1 MVNLQKQGL
10 VALQDLSKQDIL
22 DVLAHAKQFKNG
34 LRKNTLEGKV
44 LASCFFEA
52 STRTRLSFESAV
64 AHLGGKTI
72 GFADSSAT
80 SQANKGESFIDT
92 LKMIN
97 CYADGLIM
105 RHPNDGAAR
114 LASEIMTIP
123 VVNAGDGANQHPTQT
138 LLDLFSIQDSQ
149 GQLEDINLG
158 LMGDLKYSRTIHSL
172 IDASKLFKMRLF
184 LIAPPELRIDS
195 QNLIELKRHGISYSF
210 HSTADEVI
218 DKLDC
223 LYLTRLQKERFSSEI
238 NCSYG
243 IDLELLQRARPNL
256 RIMHPLP
263 RLEELPTEIDATPY
277 AYYFQQA
284 HNGLFIRQAL
294 LDIIFGAINND

>member
-1 MVNLQKQGL
+1 MVSLQQQGL

-22 DVLAHAKQFKNG
+22 DILAHAKQFKNG

-195 QNLIELKRHGISYSF
+195 QNLMELKRHGISYSF
-210 HSTADEVI
+210 HSNADEVI

-223 LYLTRLQKERFSSEI
+223 LYLTRLQKERFNSEI

-243 IDLELLQRARPNL
+243 INLELLQRARPNL

-294 LDIIFGAINND
+294 LDIIFGAANNE

>member
-1 MVNLQKQGL
+1 MLSIKKSGL
-10 VALQDLSKQDIL
+10 ISLQDLSKQDIL
-22 DVLAHAKQFKNG
+22 AILAHAKYFKDG
-34 LRKNTLEGKV
+34 GRKNTLDGKV

-64 AHLGGKTI
+64 ARLGGKSI
-72 GFADSSAT
+72 GFADGSST
-80 SQANKGESFIDT
+80 SQSNKGESFVDT
-92 LKMIN
+92 LRMLN

-114 LASEIMTIP
+114 LASEIMSIP
-123 VVNAGDGANQHPTQT
+123 IINAGDGANQHPTQT

-149 GQLEDINLG
+149 GYLDGINLG

-184 LIAPPELRIDS
+184 LIAPPELRIANE
-195 QNLIELKRHGISYSF
+195 NLMELKRHGISYSF
-210 HSTADEVI
+210 HSTAEEVI

-223 LYLTRLQKERFSSEI
+223 LYLTRLQKERFSGEL

-243 IDLELLQRARPNL
+243 INLELLERAKPNL
-256 RIMHPLP
+256 RILHPLP
-263 RLEELPTEIDATPY
+263 RLEELPVAIDDTPY

-284 HNGLFIRQAL
+284 KNGLYVRLAIL
-294 LDIIFGAINND
+294 NKIFSS

>member
-1 MVNLQKQGL
+1 MNNLKNKGL
-10 VALQDLSKQDIL
+10 VALQDLTKQDIL
-22 DVLAHAKQFKNG
+22 DILAHAKKFKDG
-34 LRKNTLEGKV
+34 MRKDTLDGKV

-64 AHLGGKTI
+64 AYLGGKTI

-80 SQANKGESFIDT
+80 SQSNKGESFIDT
-92 LKMIN
+92 LRMLN

-123 VVNAGDGANQHPTQT
+123 VINAGDGANQHPTQT

-149 GQLEDINLG
+149 VQLEEVNLG

-184 LIAPPELRIDS
+184 LIAPPELRIAS
-195 QNLIELKRHGISYSF
+195 ENLHELRRHGISYSF

-223 LYLTRLQKERFSSEI
+223 LYLTRLQKERFSGNLE
-238 NCSYG
+238 CSYG
-243 IDLELLQRARPNL
+243 INLDLISRAKPNL
-256 RIMHPLP
+256 RILHPLP
-263 RLEELPTEIDATPY
+263 RLEELPAEIDETPY

-284 HNGLFIRQAL
+284 HNGVFVRQAL
-294 LDIIFGAINND
+294 LDIIFGG

>member
-1 MVNLQKQGL
+1 MVNLTQQGL
-10 VALQDLSKQDIL
+10 VALQDLNKQDIL
-22 DVLAHAKQFKNG
+22 ELLQHAAAFKNG

-80 SQANKGESFIDT
+80 SQANKGESFVDT
-92 LKMIN
+92 LRMLN
-97 CYADGLIM
+97 GYADGLIM

-123 VVNAGDGANQHPTQT
+123 VINAGDGANQHPTQT

-149 GQLEDINLG
+149 GYLDGINLG

-172 IDASKLFKMRLF
+172 IGASKLFKMRLF
-184 LIAPPELRIDS
+184 LIAPPELRIANE
-195 QNLIELKRHGISYSF
+195 NLMELKRHGISYSF
-210 HSTADEVI
+210 HSTAEEVI

-223 LYLTRLQKERFSSEI
+223 LYLTRLQKERFSGEL

-243 IDLELLQRARPNL
+243 INLELLERAKPNL
-256 RIMHPLP
+256 RILHPLP
-263 RLEELPTEIDATPY
+263 RLEELPVAIDDTPH

-284 HNGLFIRQAL
+284 QNGLFVRQAL
-294 LDIIFGAINND
+294 LDMIFGGYHG

>member
-10 VALQDLSKQDIL
+10 VALQDLTKQDIL
-22 DVLAHAKQFKNG
+22 DILAHAKQFKSG

-195 QNLIELKRHGISYSF
+195 QNLMELKRHGISYSF
-210 HSTADEVI
+210 HATAEEVI

-294 LDIIFGAINND
+294 LDIIFGGSQND

>member
-1 MVNLQKQGL
+1 MNNLKNKGL
-10 VALQDLSKQDIL
+10 VALQDLTKQDIL
-22 DVLAHAKQFKNG
+22 DILAHAKKFKDG
-34 LRKNTLEGKV
+34 MRKDTLNGKV

-64 AHLGGKTI
+64 AYLGGKTI

-80 SQANKGESFIDT
+80 SQSNKGESFIDT
-92 LKMIN
+92 LRMLN

-123 VVNAGDGANQHPTQT
+123 VINAGDGANQHPTQT

-149 GQLEDINLG
+149 GQLEEVNLG

-184 LIAPPELRIDS
+184 LIAPPELRIAS
-195 QNLIELKRHGISYSF
+195 ENLHELRRHGISYSF

-223 LYLTRLQKERFSSEI
+223 LYLTRLQKERFSGNLE
-238 NCSYG
+238 CSYG
-243 IDLELLQRARPNL
+243 INLDLLSRAKPNL
-256 RIMHPLP
+256 RILHPLP
-263 RLEELPTEIDATPY
+263 RLEELPAEIDETPY

-284 HNGLFIRQAL
+284 HNGVFVRQAL
-294 LDIIFGAINND
+294 LDIIFGG